1 MILCRQTDLVSGFPS
16 IFLLLTLQPL
26 LSGARAVVSVIC
38 LWCSSFSRQSR
49 PVSVY
54 QIKELSF
61 LMFSPCLSDD
71 FLIICKVFDKMFERV
86 RSSINLS

>member
-38 LWCSSFSRQSR
+38 LWCSSFSR
-49 PVSVY
+49 
-54 QIKELSF
+54 LSF